1 MPYQLEN
8 FFPGDR
14 EHSYKKNEAIKL
26 FQSIVYVATRA
37 EIALRRV
44 GIDQNEMARFTRWFG
59 PPGPNNAHLNEVKQN
74 MKKIIT
80 SVMTRTIIIRN
91 SGDGAGAEINP
102 ATGRRRSGAEIDDV
116 AYVRPALNNLKVYL
130 LPAFFT
136 HHRTNQFTGAG
147 VVFHELSHMFAN
159 TDDHCYMVPRCRQ
172 LALNQP
178 DLARKN
184 ADNYRLYFEE
194 FSR

>member
-14 EHSYKKNEAIKL
+14 QHSFKKNEAVKL
-26 FQSIVYVATRA
+26 FRSIVSTATRA

-44 GIDQNEMARFTRWFG
+44 GIDPNEMARYNRWFG
-59 PPGPNNAHLNEVKQN
+59 PPGPNNAHLNEVKRKL
-74 MKKIIT
+74 KKIIS
-80 SVMTRTIIIRN
+80 SVLSRTIILRN
-91 SGDGAGAEINP
+91 SADGGGAEINP
-102 ATGRRRSGAEIDDV
+102 ATGRRRTGAELDDV
-116 AYVRPALNNLKVYL
+116 AYVRPHLNNLKIYL
-130 LPAFFT
+130 LPAFFE

-159 TDDHCYMVPRCRQ
+159 TDDHRYMAHPCRQ
-172 LALNQP
+172 LAQNQP
-178 DLARKN
+178 QLARNN

-194 FSR
+194 FMR